1 MIRSA
6 SAGPNPIAAID
17 ALLDKLERQ
26 VVRSK
31 ERPRRV
37 REREHDEARNVLV
50 READGSVA
58 DDGGPGA
65 AEEPGPSVVRI
76 KRFDMVPMFEEDA
89 VTRMEELGHAF
100 FVFLNAEN
108 ERICVVYRRRD
119 GTYGLIEPVVGGA
132 ADSARED
139 QRQDQQ
145 GGNDHQQADEEHQQ
159 PDREQVGTP
168 AFTGLERHILLGL
181 GRHGRTLALRR
192 RCVRSSRTW
201 RRGLPVLRK
210 APPRFPHEARAASP
224 RFVFAV

>member
-1 MIRSA
+1 MKTTVKARNLELTEDTRAQIDRKLRRLDRVAHPDAEATVELIAHASHAIDASTVAEVTLLSNGSVIRSA

-37 REREHDEARNVLV
+37 REREHDETRNVLV
-50 READGSVA
+50 READGSVE
-58 DDGGPGA
+58 DDGGPSA
-65 AEEPGPSVVRI
+65 AEEPEPSVVRI

-119 GTYGLIEPVVGGA
+119 GTYGLIEPVVGG
-132 ADSARED
+132 
-139 QRQDQQ
+139 
-145 GGNDHQQADEEHQQ
+145 
-159 PDREQVGTP
+159 
-168 AFTGLERHILLGL
+168 
-181 GRHGRTLALRR
+181 GR
-192 RCVRSSRTW
+192 
-201 RRGLPVLRK
+201 
-210 APPRFPHEARAASP
+210 
-224 RFVFAV
+224 

>member
-1 MIRSA
+1 MKTTVKARNLELTEDTRAQIDRKLRRLDRVAHPDAEATVELIAHASHAIDASTVAEVTLVSNGSVIRSA

-50 READGSVA
+50 READGSVE
-58 DDGGPGA
+58 DDGRPSA
-65 AEEPGPSVVRI
+65 AEEPEPSVVRI

-119 GTYGLIEPVVGGA
+119 GTYGLIEPVVG
-132 ADSARED
+132 
-139 QRQDQQ
+139 
-145 GGNDHQQADEEHQQ
+145 
-159 PDREQVGTP
+159 
-168 AFTGLERHILLGL
+168 
-181 GRHGRTLALRR
+181 
-192 RCVRSSRTW
+192 SSR
-201 RRGLPVLRK
+201 
-210 APPRFPHEARAASP
+210 
-224 RFVFAV
+224 